1 MKTKRYVL
9 TLDLKDDPQLIEKYR
24 QLHSPQQIWPEIPAG
39 IRQVGITAMDI
50 FLLGNRLMMI
60 LEMPEHIDRDKA
72 MATLATLPRQAEWE
86 ATVAQFQQCDPEAT
100 SEGKW
105 QLMTQIFAL

>member
-9 TLDLKDDPQLIEKYR
+9 TLDLKNDPELIEQYR
-24 QLHSPQQIWPEIPAG
+24 QVHSPEQIWPEIPAG

-60 LEMPEHIDRDKA
+60 LEMPENVDRDEA
-72 MATLATLPRQAEWE
+72 MAQLATLPRQAEWE
-86 ATVAQFQQCDPEAT
+86 AHVAKFQQCDPTAT
-100 SEGKW
+100 SDGKW